1 MSVVWEGAWQALEQ
15 ILELELEIVTSSE
28 REWEEGEDEVL
39 LISPKH
45 CVQLWTLA
53 MELGVADLEESDRR
67 WTGLVDGFGGA
78 ESEMEQALMEDAS
91 GSEEAFGA
99 VVYEITRGFGFADM
113 LGAFAQELCQ
123 DCVEAQSY
131 YYSRGELRI
140 GDWRGSVKSLLADS
154 DATRVENAS
163 LDSPIVAVLSTPAA
177 AFLSCP
183 LDVSVV
189 RLELD
194 VLFEQLAHALC
205 APSLDGAT
213 SSCARAAAA
222 RDAAD
227 EKASGSFGGSFAPS
241 AASVGRPDGWRRVA
255 TLAGQCGGAPGRRGG
270 ACSWHPGVCQAW
282 TCAHGSVDGS
292 RQGSRPTCWGA
303 RRWQGRR
310 REGGKEEARRR
321 QGGLHGRYCPRN
333 RRRIRAPASYF
344 RLMRST
350 CASPLPLAQSPPHR
364 RPRTN
369 HPPRPPLRTLPPRP
383 PFAPFSTQ
391 VLPL

>member
-1 MSVVWEGAWQALEQ
+1 MSVVWEGAWQAREQ

-131 YYSRGELRI
+131 YYYSRGELRI

-213 SSCARAAAA
+213 SSCALCADSVRPL
-222 RDAAD
+222 RVPD

-241 AASVGRPDGWRRVA
+241 AASVGSHLTGGVESPPLRGSGGRR
-255 TLAGQCGGAPGRRGG
+255 GRRGG
-270 ACSWHPGVCQAW
+270 ALLVASRRVPSLDL
-282 TCAHGSVDGS
+282 CARLGNGS
-292 RQGSRPTCWGA
+292 RQGSRPTLLGC
-303 RRWQGRR
+303 
-310 REGGKEEARRR
+310 
-321 QGGLHGRYCPRN
+321 C
-333 RRRIRAPASYF
+333 
-344 RLMRST
+344 
-350 CASPLPLAQSPPHR
+350 
-364 RPRTN
+364 
-369 HPPRPPLRTLPPRP
+369 
-383 PFAPFSTQ
+383 
-391 VLPL
+391 